1 MKLYDFIGEHMGAIL
16 AEWEAFAQTLDPA
29 AGNMTGLALRD
40 HAQQILQAI
49 ALDIKT
55 RQYPE
60 QQFDKSQGLADDAGA
75 SGAAQS
81 AASVHGALRHA
92 SNFSLLQLS
101 AEFRALRATVLRL
114 WLPQVGAMSAATADE
129 MVRFNEAIDQ
139 ALAESIVTYSARA
152 EQTRELFLAI
162 LGHDLR
168 APLSTMSLAGQLLMM
183 PENPPEKT
191 LQLAARVKR
200 SAHLMSSMVDD
211 LLGYTRTQLG
221 SGMPMTLLHVDLGH
235 ICQSAIEDAR
245 AVHPAC
251 AFEFS
256 ATGDLAGDFDGVRL
270 HQLCTNLCINAAQY
284 GAKGRPVRIAA
295 SGEADAVVIAVNNHG
310 AVIAPDSLQT
320 IFQPLVQLAAGEG
333 QDARPRTSLG
343 LGLFV
348 AREIALAHGGS
359 IAATS
364 SAADGTTFTV
374 RLPRGAAPA

>member
-55 RQYPE
+55 RQNPE

-374 RLPRGAAPA
+374 RLPRSAG